1 MNARIR
7 AFPDHGLLVWATM
20 TAGLAA
26 WTVHIVSFAALVQ
39 YVETHD
45 HRWIFTVG
53 NIVCVGVAL
62 AAMWLSW
69 LMIRAAGDAS
79 EDAGTP
85 AGRIKFLGML
95 GLATN
100 AFNLA
105 LIVLEGV
112 YVYVLSGRHA

>member
-39 YVETHD
+39 YVETHH

-53 NIVCVGVAL
+53 NIVCVAVAL
-62 AAMWLSW
+62 AAMGLSR

-79 EDAGTP
+79 EDDGTP

-95 GLATN
+95 SMASNG
-100 AFNLA
+100 FNLA
-105 LIVLEGV
+105 LILLEGV
-112 YVYVLSGRHA
+112 YVYIVNVHHA

>member
-7 AFPDHGLLVWATM
+7 AFPDHGLLVWVTM

-26 WTVHIVSFAALVQ
+26 WTVHLVSFAALVQ
-39 YVETHD
+39 LVETHH

-53 NIVCVGVAL
+53 NIACVAITLGAL
-62 AAMWLSW
+62 FLSW
-69 LMIRAAGDAS
+69 SMVRAAGDAP

-85 AGRIKFLGML
+85 EGRIKFLGLL
-95 GLATN
+95 GLAVN
-100 AFNLA
+100 GFNLS
-105 LIVLEGV
+105 LIVLEGI